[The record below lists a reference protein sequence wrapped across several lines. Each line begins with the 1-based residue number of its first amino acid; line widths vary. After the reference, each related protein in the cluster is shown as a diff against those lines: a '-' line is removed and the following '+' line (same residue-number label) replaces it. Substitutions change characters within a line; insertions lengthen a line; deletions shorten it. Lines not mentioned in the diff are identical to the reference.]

1 MARKQQAIL
10 PDTQRRKS
18 MHDLRPTLSKMP
30 GAGGVQMNGTV
41 LLRPPTLRIPATQR
55 CGSLA
60 APNSSVNL

>member
-41 LLRPPTLRIPATQR
+41 LLRPPTLR
-55 CGSLA
+55 
-60 APNSSVNL
+60 